1 MHGKKRMLKR
11 VFAALLAAVLLIPIW
26 TPVTGKVFTGNGEG
40 TALYVCSLTN
50 AASLGECREAVS
62 YFGRGSNRMNKRLKQ
77 ILMLV
82 FAIALFLP
90 QFGIVQKASASENY
104 FLKVQT
110 TGGQQWDGAQI
121 DTGASGLNLVAGT
134 SYTFSYDL
142 YTPDQDVAGIV
153 LQTNGNYNWIK
164 NTGALSAANPAWT
177 SYTATYTYLAASG
190 GQLQFVKTG
199 DSGATD
205 TKNITYY
212 IDNFVVKDAATGNVV
227 YTANFDD
234 KSTDR
239 FASNGSAT
247 LSIVNST
254 SAATTPTL
262 NPDVLSLPSIKN
274 TYPNYLMGSIIGP
287 YYMQD
292 PIMSVMKAQFG
303 VVTPENATKPASLIG
318 TSASTHNVADL
329 SYTEADKE
337 LQSAIDN
344 GLKIHGHT
352 LVWQGQSIPWLN
364 NDKISDSDPT
374 PSNPGLTA
382 AGAYK
387 NMNDYINAVL
397 THFDGKFNA
406 STQNIVS
413 WDVVNEAMA
422 GTVRDSSLDP
432 KDWHSY
438 LKSVPWLK
446 ATDDNY
452 VEQAFKDARAA
463 EPNYNVLLYYN
474 DYSMDDQ
481 NKAAAIRDMVKDIN
495 DRWAVDHP
503 DHPQLIQGVGMQE
516 HNGLGTNPN
525 NTRKTIQMFKDIGVK
540 VSISELD
547 ISAGTGG
554 TQTADQKTAQAAQ
567 YARLMQVYTD
577 PAFKDTVQRITF
589 WGLTDTNSWLS
600 SGSPLLFDG
609 QLYPKDSF
617 YAVIDP
623 AGYLANY
630 KPPGKPAGKTATAAK
645 GTPNIDGKLDDIWN
659 TATPIDI
666 NVTQPGNTKAD
677 THMPAATARMLW
689 DNGNLYV
696 LAQVTKDPSEPLDK
710 GNANPWEQDSVEV
723 VVDLTNGSS
732 AMYSNASGHYRVRYD
747 GFASVDAG
755 MTDNQGVATKMTS
768 ATKYDEMTNS
778 YTVEMQI
785 PFIQITPAIGT
796 QIGFDAQVNDAK
808 AGARIGAYAWN
819 DATGTAYQ
827 DLFKIGTL
835 QLVAGAD
842 TVPPVTT
849 DNAPTGWQ
857 THPVNV
863 VLQATDADSGVA
875 FTYYSLDGGDYVS
888 GNSVSISSEGVHTL
902 RYYSEDQAG
911 NKEAVKEKIIQIDL
925 TAPKI
930 TMPDIAKVLI
940 SEALNYPIAVS
951 DATSGLDSV
960 SVTLDGK
967 PASNL
972 IKAAPLSLT
981 LGIHPIVVTASDK
994 AGNSV
999 TLTSQITVYMDT
1011 AHLDSLIQCG
1021 IDNGFI
1027 TAPELANS
1035 LLAKVKQ
1042 VQAAGTDAK
1051 KVGNALNAL
1060 SNEVSA
1066 QSGKGLKADYA
1077 ALVQRILKSLGN
1089 K

>member
-1 MHGKKRMLKR
+1 
-11 VFAALLAAVLLIPIW
+11 
-26 TPVTGKVFTGNGEG
+26 
-40 TALYVCSLTN
+40 
-50 AASLGECREAVS
+50 
-62 YFGRGSNRMNKRLKQ
+62 MNKRIKQ
-77 ILMLV
+77 ILVLA
-82 FAIALFLP
+82 FAVALCL
-90 QFGIVQKASASENY
+90 QQYGIVQKASAAGANGY

-110 TGGQQWDGAQI
+110 TGGNQWDGAHI

-134 SYTFSYDL
+134 AYTFSYDL
-142 YTPDQDVAGIV
+142 YTPDKDVAGIV
-153 LQTNGNYNWIK
+153 LQTSGNYNWIK
-164 NTGALSAANPAWT
+164 NTGALSAASPAWT
-177 SYTATYTYLAASG
+177 SYTATYTYVAASG

-205 TKNITYY
+205 AKNITYY
-212 IDNFVVKDAATGNVV
+212 IDNFVVKDATTGNVV

-234 KSTDR
+234 QSTDG
-239 FASNGSAT
+239 FVPNGSAT
-247 LSIVNST
+247 LSAVNTT
-254 SAATTPTL
+254 SAGTTTPTL

-287 YYMQD
+287 YYMQNS
-292 PIMSVMKAQFG
+292 IMPVIKAQFG
-303 VVTPENATKPASLIG
+303 VVTSENAMKPASLIG

-329 SYTEADKE
+329 SFNAADTEV
-337 LQSAIDN
+337 QSAINN
-344 GLKIHGHT
+344 GLKVHGHT
-352 LVWQGQSIPWLN
+352 LVWEGQSIPWLN
-364 NDKISDSDPT
+364 NARISDSDPT

-382 AGAYK
+382 AGAYA

-397 THFDGKFNA
+397 KHFDGKFNA
-406 STQNIVS
+406 STQNIIS
-413 WDVVNEAMA
+413 WDVVNEAFS
-422 GTVRDSSLDP
+422 GNVRDSSLSRT
-432 KDWHSY
+432 DWHSY
-438 LKSVPWLK
+438 LKATPWLK

-452 VEQAFKDARAA
+452 VEQAFKYARAA
-463 EPNYNVLLYYN
+463 EPDYNVLLYYN

-481 NKAAAIRDMVKDIN
+481 NKAAAVRDMVKDIN
-495 DRWAVDHP
+495 SRWAVDHP
-503 DHPQLIQGVGMQE
+503 GKQLIQGVGMQE

-525 NTRKTIQMFKDIGVK
+525 NTRKSIQMFKDIGVK

-554 TQTADQKTAQAAQ
+554 TQTPDQKTAQAAQ

-609 QLYPKDSF
+609 KLYPKDAF

-630 KPPGKPAGKTATAAK
+630 KGPAKPAGKTATAAK
-645 GTPNIDGKLDDIWN
+645 GTPTIDGNKDDIWN
-659 TATPIDI
+659 TASPIDI
-666 NVTQPGNTKAD
+666 NVTQTGITKAD

-696 LAQVTKDPSEPLDK
+696 FAQVTKDPSEPLDK
-710 GNANPWEQDSVEV
+710 GNANPWEQDSLEV
-723 VVDLTNGSS
+723 YVDLTNGSS

-747 GFASVDAG
+747 GFATVDAG

-768 ATKYDEMTNS
+768 ATTYDETTNS
-778 YTVEMQI
+778 YTVEMKI

-808 AGARIGAYAWN
+808 AGARIGAFAWN

-835 QLVAGAD
+835 QLVAGD

-863 VLQATDADSGVA
+863 ILQATDEGSGVA
-875 FTYYSLDGGDYVS
+875 STSYSLDGGAYVT
-888 GNSVSISSEGVHTL
+888 GNSVSITSEGIHTL
-902 RYYSEDQAG
+902 GYYSVDGAG
-911 NKEAVKEKIIQIDL
+911 NKEADKEKIIQIDL
-925 TAPKI
+925 TAPAI
-930 TMPDIAKVLI
+930 TVPDITKVLI
-940 SEALNYPIAVS
+940 SDALNYPIAVS
-951 DATSGLDSV
+951 DATSGVDST
-960 SVTLDGK
+960 SVTLDGI
-967 PASNL
+967 PVSNT
-972 IKAAPLSLT
+972 IQTAPLSLS
-981 LGIHPIVVTASDK
+981 LGVHSIVVTASDK

-999 TLTSQITVYMDT
+999 TVTRQITVYMDI
-1011 AHLDSLIQCG
+1011 AHLDSLIQSG
-1021 IDNGFI
+1021 SDNGFI
-1027 TAPELANS
+1027 TKPGLVNS

-1042 VQAAGTDAK
+1042 VQAAGADAK
-1051 KVGNALNAL
+1051 QVGNALNAL

-1066 QSGKGLKADYA
+1066 QSGKGLNAGYA
-1077 ALVQRILKSLGN
+1077 ALVQSILKSLGN

>member
-1 MHGKKRMLKR
+1 M
-11 VFAALLAAVLLIPIW
+11 
-26 TPVTGKVFTGNGEG
+26 
-40 TALYVCSLTN
+40 
-50 AASLGECREAVS
+50 
-62 YFGRGSNRMNKRLKQ
+62 MNKRFKQ
-77 ILMLV
+77 ILTLA
-82 FAIALFLP
+82 FAVALFLP
-90 QFGIVQKASASENY
+90 QFGIVRQAGAASSDDNY
-104 FLKVQT
+104 FLKIQT

-164 NTGALSAANPAWT
+164 NTGALSAASPAWT

-190 GQLQFVKTG
+190 GQIQFVKTG

-205 TKNITYY
+205 AKNITYY
-212 IDNFVVKDAATGNVV
+212 IDNFVVKDATTGNVV
-227 YTANFDD
+227 YSANFDD
-234 KSTDR
+234 QSTDG

-247 LSIVNST
+247 LSTVNRIG
-254 SAATTPTL
+254 AVTTPIL

-287 YYMQD
+287 YYMQT
-292 PIMSVMKAQFG
+292 PIMSVLKAQFG

-329 SYTEADKE
+329 SFTEADNE
-337 LQSAIDN
+337 LQSAVDN

-364 NDKISDSDPT
+364 NDKTSDSDPT

-406 STQNIVS
+406 STQNIIS

-438 LKSVPWLK
+438 LKSVPWLT

-452 VEQAFKDARAA
+452 VEQAFKYARAA

-481 NKAAAIRDMVKDIN
+481 NKAAAVRDMVKDIN

-503 DHPQLIQGVGMQE
+503 GKQLIQGVGLQE
-516 HNGLGTNPN
+516 HDGLGTNPN
-525 NTRKTIQMFKDIGVK
+525 NERKTIQMFKDIGVK

-547 ISAGTGG
+547 IAAGSGG
-554 TQTADQKTAQAAQ
+554 TLTADQKTAQAAQ

-609 QLYPKDSF
+609 NLYPKDSF

-630 KPPGKPAGKTATAAK
+630 QAPGKPAGGKTATAAK
-645 GTPNIDGKLDDIWN
+645 GTPTIDGKMDDIWN
-659 TATPIDI
+659 TTTPIDI
-666 NVTQPGNTKAD
+666 NVTQAGNTKPGA
-677 THMPAATARMLW
+677 HMPTAAARMLW
-689 DNGNLYV
+689 DDQNLYV
-696 LAQVTKDPSEPLDK
+696 FAQVHKDPSEPLDK
-710 GNANPWEQDSVEV
+710 ANGNPWEQDSFEAF
-723 VVDLTNGSS
+723 VDLLNGTGG
-732 AMYSNASGHYRVRYD
+732 AMYSNAAGHYRVRYD

-755 MTDNQGVATKMTS
+755 MTDNQGNATKMTS
-768 ATKYDEMTNS
+768 ATTYDETTNS
-778 YTVEMQI
+778 YTVEMRI
-785 PFIQITPAIGT
+785 PFVQITPAVGKD
-796 QIGFDAQVNDAK
+796 IGFDAQVNEAMN
-808 AGARIGAYAWN
+808 GARIGAYAWN

-835 QLVAGAD
+835 QLVAGSD

-875 FTYYSLDGGDYVS
+875 STYYSLDGGDDTA
-888 GNSVSISSEGVHTL
+888 GNSVSISSEGIHTL
-902 RYYSEDQAG
+902 RYYSEDRAG

-925 TAPKI
+925 TAPTI
-930 TMPDIAKVLI
+930 AMPDMTKVLI
-940 SEALNYPIAVS
+940 SDALNYPIAVS
-951 DATSGLDSV
+951 DATSGLASV

-981 LGIHPIVVTASDK
+981 LGIHSIVATASDK

-1011 AHLDSLIQCG
+1011 AHLDSLIQSG

-1027 TAPELANS
+1027 TAPELVNS

-1042 VQAAGTDAK
+1042 VQAARTDAK
-1051 KVGNALNAL
+1051 KAGNALNAL

-1066 QSGKGLKADYA
+1066 QSGKGLKASYA
-1077 ALVQRILKSLGN
+1077 TLVQSILKSLGS

>member
-1 MHGKKRMLKR
+1 
-11 VFAALLAAVLLIPIW
+11 
-26 TPVTGKVFTGNGEG
+26 
-40 TALYVCSLTN
+40 
-50 AASLGECREAVS
+50 
-62 YFGRGSNRMNKRLKQ
+62 MNKRFKQ

-82 FAIALFLP
+82 FAFALFLQ
-90 QFGIVQKASASENY
+90 QFGIVQKASAANANGNY
-104 FLKVQT
+104 FLKIQT
-110 TGGQQWDGAQI
+110 TGGHQWDGAQL
-121 DTGASGLNLVAGT
+121 DTGQSGLNLVSGT
-134 SYTFSYDL
+134 TYTFSYDL
-142 YTPDQDVAGIV
+142 YTPDQNVAGIV

-164 NTGALSAANPAWT
+164 NTGALSASSPAWN

-190 GQLQFVKTG
+190 GQIQFVKVG

-205 TKNITYY
+205 AKNITYY
-212 IDNFVVKDAATGNVV
+212 IDNFVVKDAISGDVV

-234 KSTDR
+234 QTVGLFKPSGT
-239 FASNGSAT
+239 AT
-247 LSIVNST
+247 LNLVNSIN
-254 SAATTPTL
+254 AATKPTL
-262 NPDVLSLPSIKN
+262 NPDVLTLPSIKN

-292 PIMSVMKAQFG
+292 PIMSVLKAQFG

-329 SYTEADKE
+329 SFNEADTE

-352 LVWQGQSIPWLN
+352 LVWNSQSIPWLN
-364 NDKISDSDPT
+364 NDVTSSTDST
-374 PSNPGLTA
+374 PSNPGLTLD
-382 AGAYK
+382 GAYA
-387 NMNDYINAVL
+387 NMNDYIKAVL
-397 THFDGKFNA
+397 THFDGKFNT
-406 STQNIVS
+406 STQNIIS
-413 WDVVNEAMA
+413 WDVVNEAMG
-422 GTVRDSSLDP
+422 GTVRDRSLSLT
-432 KDWHSY
+432 DWHSY
-438 LKSVPWLK
+438 LKATPWLK

-481 NKAAAIRDMVKDIN
+481 NKASAVRDMVKDIN
-495 DRWAVDHP
+495 DRWALDHP
-503 DHPQLIQGVGMQE
+503 GTQLIQGVGMQE

-525 NTRKTIQMFKDIGVK
+525 NERKTIQMFKDIGVK

-554 TQTADQKTAQAAQ
+554 TLTADQKTAQAAQ

-609 QLYPKDSF
+609 NLYPKDAF

-630 KPPGKPAGKTATAAK
+630 KAPAKPAGGKTATAAK
-645 GTPNIDGKLDDIWN
+645 GTPNIDGNIDEIWN
-659 TATPIDI
+659 KATPIDI
-666 NVTQPGNTKAD
+666 NVTQAGNTKAD

-689 DNGNLYV
+689 DNANLYV

-747 GFASVDAG
+747 GFASVDAA
-755 MTDNQGVATKMTS
+755 MTDNQGIATSMTS
-768 ATKYDEMTNS
+768 ATTYDETTSS

-785 PFIQITPAIGT
+785 PFVQITPAVGT

-808 AGARIGAYAWN
+808 AAARIGAFAWN
-819 DATGTAYQ
+819 DASGTAYQ

-835 QLVAGAD
+835 QLVEGSTNTNTD

-857 THPVNV
+857 TLPVNV
-863 VLQATDADSGVA
+863 ILQATDEGNGVA
-875 FTYYSLDGGDYVS
+875 STSYSLDGGAYTTD
-888 GNSVSISSEGVHTL
+888 NSVSITSEGIHTL
-902 RYYSEDQAG
+902 RYYSVDQSG
-911 NKEAVKEKIIQIDL
+911 NKEAVKEKTIQIDL
-925 TAPKI
+925 TAPTI
-930 TMPDIAKVLI
+930 TMPDISKILI
-940 SEALNYPIAVS
+940 SDALFCPISVF
-951 DATSGLDSV
+951 DATSGVDSV

-967 PASNL
+967 PVSST
-972 IKAAPLSLT
+972 IQTSPLSLT
-981 LGIHPIVVTASDK
+981 LGEHPIVVIANDS

-999 TLTSQITVYMDT
+999 TVTRQITVYMDI
-1011 AHLDSLIQCG
+1011 AHLDSLIKSG
-1021 IDNGFI
+1021 SDYGFI
-1027 TAPELANS
+1027 TASELVNS

-1042 VQAAGTDAK
+1042 VQTAGTDAK

-1066 QSGKGLKADYA
+1066 QSGKGLKAGYA
-1077 ALVQRILKSLGN
+1077 ALVQSILKYLGN

>member
-1 MHGKKRMLKR
+1 
-11 VFAALLAAVLLIPIW
+11 
-26 TPVTGKVFTGNGEG
+26 
-40 TALYVCSLTN
+40 
-50 AASLGECREAVS
+50 
-62 YFGRGSNRMNKRLKQ
+62 MNKRLKQ
-77 ILMLV
+77 ILMFV
-82 FAIALFLP
+82 FAVALLLQ
-90 QFGIVQKASASENY
+90 QFGIVQKANAASADGNY
-104 FLKVQT
+104 FLKIQT
-110 TGGQQWDGAQI
+110 TGGHQWDGAQI

-134 SYTFSYDL
+134 TYSFSYDL

-164 NTGALSAANPAWT
+164 STGALQAASPGWT
-177 SYTATYTYLAASG
+177 SYSANYTYLAASG
-190 GQLQFVKTG
+190 AQLQFVKVG

-205 TKNITYY
+205 AKNITYY
-212 IDNFVVKDAATGNVV
+212 IDNFVVKDATTGNVV

-234 KSTDR
+234 QSTHG
-239 FASNGSAT
+239 FAPNANAT
-247 LSIVNST
+247 LSTVNST
-254 SAATTPTL
+254 GAATTPTL

-287 YYMQD
+287 YYMQK
-292 PIMSVMKAQFG
+292 PIMSVLKAQFG
-303 VVTPENATKPASLIG
+303 VVTSENATKPASLIG

-329 SYTEADKE
+329 SFNEADTE

-352 LVWQGQSIPWLN
+352 LVWEGQSIPWLN
-364 NDKISDSDPT
+364 NARISDSDPT

-382 AGAYK
+382 AGAYA

-397 THFDGKFNA
+397 KHFDGKFNA
-406 STQNIVS
+406 STQNIIS
-413 WDVVNEAMA
+413 WDVVNEAMG
-422 GTVRDSSLDP
+422 GTVRDRSLSP
-432 KDWHSY
+432 TDWHSY
-438 LKSVPWLK
+438 LKSTPWLK
-446 ATDDNY
+446 ATDENY
-452 VEQAFKDARAA
+452 VEQAFKYARAA

-481 NKAAAIRDMVKDIN
+481 NKAAAVRDMVKDIN
-495 DRWAVDHP
+495 SRWAEDHP
-503 DHPQLIQGVGMQE
+503 GKQLIQGVGMQE

-609 QLYPKDSF
+609 KLYPKDAF

-630 KPPGKPAGKTATAAK
+630 KAPGKPAGKTATAAK
-645 GTPNIDGKLDDIWN
+645 GTPNIDGNKDDIWN
-659 TATPIDI
+659 TATPINI
-666 NVTQPGNTKAD
+666 NVTQAGNTKAD

-696 LAQVTKDPSEPLDK
+696 FAQVTKDPSEPLDK

-755 MTDNQGVATKMTS
+755 MTDNQGIATKMTS
-768 ATKYDEMTNS
+768 ATTYDETTNS

-796 QIGFDAQVNDAK
+796 QIGFDVQVNDAK
-808 AGARIGAYAWN
+808 AGVRIGAFAWN

-835 QLVAGAD
+835 QLVEGD
-842 TVPPVTT
+842 TLPPVTT

-863 VLQATDADSGVA
+863 VLQATDESSGVA
-875 FTYYSLDGGDYVS
+875 STSYSLDGGAYAQ
-888 GNSVSISSEGVHTL
+888 GNSVSISSEGIHTL
-902 RYYSEDQAG
+902 RYYSVDGAG
-911 NKEAVKEKIIQIDL
+911 NKEAVKEKIIQIDT
-925 TAPKI
+925 TAPEI
-930 TMPDIAKVLI
+930 TMPDITKVLI
-940 SEALNYPIAVS
+940 SDALNYPILTS
-951 DATSGLDSV
+951 DSTSGVDSV
-960 SVTLDGK
+960 SITLDGK
-967 PASNL
+967 PASSS

-981 LGIHPIVVTASDK
+981 LGVHSFVVTASDK

-999 TLTSQITVYMDT
+999 TVTRQITVYMDT
-1011 AHLDSLIQCG
+1011 AHLDSLIQSG

-1027 TAPELANS
+1027 TKPELVNS

-1042 VQAAGTDAK
+1042 VQAAGSNAK
-1051 KVGNALNAL
+1051 LAGNALNAL

-1077 ALVQRILKSLGN
+1077 ELVLSILKSLGS